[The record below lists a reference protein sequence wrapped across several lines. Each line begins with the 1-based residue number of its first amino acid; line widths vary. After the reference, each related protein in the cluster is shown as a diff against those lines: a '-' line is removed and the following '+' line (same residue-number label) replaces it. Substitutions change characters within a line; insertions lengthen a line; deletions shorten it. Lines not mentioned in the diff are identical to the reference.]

1 MAQRDVNLIIRAKND
16 ASTAFKQ
23 VGSALNDLF
32 RVQQRVEEQAKAFNR
47 AMDGSES
54 GAAALAN
61 TLANRTG
68 ASARQAALAFER
80 VQEAVEKNRSALA
93 AQKSQVSQTADQ
105 WSSLYRQAIAG
116 ASALKRAREAA
127 EGAGAT
133 DADRKR
139 LEDTERAYAALRR
152 ELDKLGKT
160 LKQERTAVAEFANE
174 TSRLES
180 KASAARFSV
189 QRAQDLA
196 SANRLNAQSRAAQIG
211 VRDLVRELFRL
222 GPAGEAASRGLLQAG
237 RSAFNMRTALAAFYG
252 DSRKALSLMQRLR
265 GEVLSLTASFV
276 GFYAVINSGRSVF
289 DAFAQMEAAENRL
302 GAAFSQDTR
311 SVTSELGYL
320 NNEASRLGIS
330 FDTLSD
336 NYSKFLISAKAAN
349 FTTQETRTI
358 FRQVSEASRVLKL
371 NNEQITGVLTALT
384 QIAGKG
390 TLQMEELRQQLG
402 DRLPGAVS
410 IMARALGYSSDQ
422 LAQFYKDVENGQIDA
437 QQALVAFGA
446 ELERTYGGQLEEAL
460 SSVTAEL
467 GRFQNA
473 LFNRKLDAANAGFVD
488 GVTEALRELT
498 GYLESEDGIK
508 FFESLGAAAGK
519 LAQVVPFLVDNFDLI
534 TTAFKFWIALKVGQV
549 FAGLI
554 VNMRTAS
561 ASAAGLRVAVR
572 AIDRQIILAGRSS
585 TALGRRLL
593 ALRPAMIGVAATA
606 RAMWV
611 AIGGPIGLIAAAIGL
626 FATEVLG
633 GMLTSVN
640 EVDSA
645 LSEHERLLQKVQG
658 AYRLAETGAAGW
670 REELEKI
677 SSLQIEQNIRDLI
690 DQLEEART
698 KTAIGANRVNPRS
711 GEALAGGAL
720 ERLGREAYRNGDD
733 LAAFYA
739 LVDVTERLAAGTATF
754 REYRD
759 ALRDMR
765 SSMSDVSDS
774 ALDFLTREEALAD
787 QMVDA
792 TDAVERNE
800 AMLRVR
806 NGTATEADK
815 ILLGLTETTEDS
827 IEPAETAAAG
837 YDKFSEALRKLAAHV
852 PELKAEMD
860 RFDSIAK
867 IEEDFEAAIAA
878 ARELPDEIMRVAAA
892 WEAAEAR
899 RKAYLALDDAQ
910 FEAALS
916 GTLVDRI
923 IGVESG
929 GDPTAR
935 NPNSTATGLGQFIE
949 STWVNLFEK
958 YFPERAAA
966 LGRDEILAL
975 REDAALSRQMV
986 ELYIRENGNAL
997 RAAGQA
1003 VNDANLY
1010 LAHFLGPQSAINLL
1024 SAAPGTS
1031 ANAVLGADQIAAN
1044 QSILDGKTREEVI
1057 AWAQRKVGVSETEL
1071 EIAEQLA
1078 EADRQRVERAR
1089 EFHEEQRRA
1098 TEEAEFQLAIRQQEL
1113 LDREVAKAL
1122 REAEL
1127 AAQEAGTELTAQQR
1141 ADIERITREKFA
1153 QQALD
1158 EARSEALEEARKKEE
1173 EISRLQAERQNIEAR
1188 RDYLAEG
1195 GDLAGAAAAEEELQA
1210 INDQLEEAIRNAI
1223 AFWEALGGDEAEEAL
1238 SRLRQTQEELGRVEQ
1253 KVVITGR
1260 EVNEMFAAKM
1270 SNAVTSFL
1278 QKIRDGV
1285 PVAQALS
1292 EAFSQAA
1299 AEILIELGKM
1309 IVKQAIFNM
1318 LAGLFGG
1325 GTGGQGGLGGLI
1337 GGAINGLFQHT
1348 GGIVGNGTARSR
1360 PVPIAAFANAVRY
1373 HTGGMAGLAP
1383 DEYATILQKNE
1394 EVLTTGDPRHIFNQK
1409 GGSGGS
1415 GGDRRPK
1422 IVNAFSYDEVV
1433 SEALNTPE
1441 GEEAF
1446 INFVRKNS
1454 GTVKAA
1460 LEG

>member
-237 RSAFNMRTALAAFYG
+237 RSAFNMRTALAAVYG

-265 GEVLSLTASFV
+265 DEVLSLTASFV

-437 QQALVAFGA
+437 QRALVAFGA

-554 VNMRTAS
+554 VNMRTAT

-606 RAMWV
+606 RAMWI
-611 AIGGPIGLIAAAIGL
+611 AIGGPIGLIAVAIGL

-645 LSEHERLLQKVQG
+645 LSEHERLLQRVQG

-677 SSLQIEQNIRDLI
+677 SSLKIEQNNFR
-690 DQLEEART
+690 LEE
-698 KTAIGANRVNPRS
+698 IIANGRDEFSGGGRRLAQMDITLLYLIREIRAQGRIEAGREFLEVS
-711 GEALAGGAL
+711 DAFAKGEATAQEYMQAI
-720 ERLGREAYRNGDD
+720 RNLRASLSDLSEESID
-733 LAAFYA
+733 FLAA
-739 LVDVTERLAAGTATF
+739 
-754 REYRD
+754 
-759 ALRDMR
+759 
-765 SSMSDVSDS
+765 
-774 ALDFLTREEALAD
+774 EEALAEKV
-787 QMVDA
+787 QEAEVA
-792 TDAVERNE
+792 LERNE

-806 NGTATEADK
+806 NGIATEADK
-815 ILLGLTETTEDS
+815 ILLGLTKTTEDS

-867 IEEDFEAAIAA
+867 IEEGFEAAIAA

-958 YFPERAAA
+958 YFPERVAA

-1010 LAHFLGPQSAINLL
+1010 LAHFLGPQGAINLL

-1031 ANAVLGADQIAAN
+1031 ANAVLGAEQIAAN

-1057 AWAQRKVGVSETEL
+1057 SWAQRKVGVSETEL

-1113 LDREVAKAL
+1113 LDREVAKAF

-1210 INDQLEEAIRNAI
+1210 INDQLEDAIRNAI